1 MFNHIPIQT
10 PVIETAHTDNGHF
23 YSING
28 EKFPSITT
36 ILHSFPN
43 PGIEIWKARTP
54 NWKEIQE
61 ESFKVGTTLHYI
73 IESYLKNKLHTNN
86 FKECFDHCDGL
97 PICVSDLFYDL
108 QPELDKINNIQ
119 CIESHLYEPDLKI
132 AGCTDC
138 IAEYEGE
145 KCIIDFKN
153 SRKPKRESWVND
165 YKLQVTA
172 YSKMFE
178 YCTEQKIDL
187 GIILIANWDGTTSTF
202 KVNIPDYNDQLLD
215 VLERYEGLN

>member
-1 MFNHIPIQT
+1 MFNHIPIKINHL
-10 PVIETAHTDNGHF
+10 IESAHEENKHYYKIDQMF
-23 YSING
+23 
-28 EKFPSITT
+28 KFPSITT

-43 PGIEIWKARTP
+43 EGINIWKRKTP
-54 NWKEIQE
+54 NWEEIQK
-61 ESFKVGTTLHYI
+61 ESFKIGTDLHST
-73 IESYLKNKLHTNN
+73 IEAHLKNNP
-86 FKECFDHCDGL
+86 FL
-97 PICVSDLFYDL
+97 PLLNDKAYELFCNL
-108 QPELDKINNIQ
+108 IPELDKINNIQ
-119 CIESHLYEPDLKI
+119 CLETYLYEPELKI

-153 SRKPKRESWVND
+153 SRKPKREKWIND

-187 GIILIANWDGTTSTF
+187 GIILIANWDGSTDVF
-202 KVNIPDYNDQLLD
+202 KVNIPDHEENLINMLD
-215 VLERYEGLN
+215 YYYSEIKHD

>member
-10 PVIETAHTDNGHF
+10 PIMETNHSDGKHF

-43 PGIEIWKARTP
+43 PGIEIWKRKTP

-61 ESFKVGTTLHYI
+61 ESFLIGTNLHSL
-73 IESYLKNKLHTNN
+73 IENYLKNSEYIEPKDDKSYELFNN
-86 FKECFDHCDGL
+86 IAD
-97 PICVSDLFYDL
+97 
-108 QPELDKINNIQ
+108 ELDKINNIQ
-119 CIESHLYEPDLKI
+119 CLETHLYEPGLKV
-132 AGCTDC
+132 AGCVDC

-187 GIILIANWDGTTSTF
+187 GVILIANWDGTTSTF